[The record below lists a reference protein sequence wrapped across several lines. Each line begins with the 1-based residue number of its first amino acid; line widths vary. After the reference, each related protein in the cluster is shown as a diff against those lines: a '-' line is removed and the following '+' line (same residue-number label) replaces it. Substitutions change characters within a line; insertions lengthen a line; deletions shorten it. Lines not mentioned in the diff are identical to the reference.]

1 MRFEKIRPIDDVRR
15 EVRDKLR
22 RDFDAI
28 CEGRSPTNGKP
39 IIVECEVN
47 GTVYVMNA
55 GEKSATRMD
64 AGVRT
69 AQALGELHMMV
80 RDAFD
85 VDHSPVPVEEAASIR
100 NQQASD
106 ARRYWLR
113 KSEIVRQIEA
123 AETVKALRE
132 IDTNFYE
139 VTL

>member
-1 MRFEKIRPIDDVRR
+1 MRFEKVRPID
-15 EVRDKLR
+15 EVKKELR
-22 RDFDAI
+22 AQVSQSFDAL
-28 CEGRSPTNGKP
+28 CAGFSPALKKP
-39 IIVECEVN
+39 IVVECEA
-47 GTVYVMNA
+47 GGKTYTMNA
-55 GEKSATRMD
+55 GEKAATRMD

-69 AQALGELHMMV
+69 AQALGELQMVV

-85 VDHSPVPVEEAASIR
+85 VDHFPVPVEEAASIR

-106 ARRYWLR
+106 SRRYWLR

-123 AETVKALRE
+123 AETVKSLRE